1 MERRRAYAE
10 LNTGQRRSSRATQ
23 FCCQPRRAL
32 LTLTKPLPTRR
43 PVVAPARYQ
52 PPLGRCMRIA
62 VLTDVHANLTAL
74 RAVLDDI
81 QAQGPYQLVVSAGDQ
96 ICGGPRPLETWD
108 ALEAAGV
115 TMLKGDTERDLEI
128 GSFKAV
134 PGRGLRRDLILA
146 VFDWTMKR
154 VPEDLRQ
161 SAASLPRRLRLQV
174 DSGPELMLAH
184 ANGINLHEFIWADT
198 PAAELERLIG
208 PNPPALMVVGHI
220 HAPLEL
226 EFETTTILRPGSV
239 GLKYEPHWADV
250 AHWAEVWW
258 DAQRAAWAHRVHQ
271 VEWDHRLEIE
281 AGRAVNYPGVRIL
294 PGYAG

>member
-1 MERRRAYAE
+1 
-10 LNTGQRRSSRATQ
+10 
-23 FCCQPRRAL
+23 
-32 LTLTKPLPTRR
+32 
-43 PVVAPARYQ
+43 
-52 PPLGRCMRIA
+52 MRIA
-62 VLTDVHANLTAL
+62 VLTDIHANLTAL
-74 RAVLDDI
+74 RAVLADI
-81 QAQGPYQLVVSAGDQ
+81 RAREPFQLLVSAGDQ
-96 ICGGPRPLETWD
+96 LCGGPRPLEAWD
-108 ALEAAGV
+108 ELQTAGA

-128 GSFKAV
+128 GSFKSV

-154 VPEDLRQ
+154 VPEDLRH

-174 DSGPELMLAH
+174 DSGPELLLAH
-184 ANGINLHEFIWADT
+184 ANAVNLHEFIWADT

-226 EFETTTILRPGSV
+226 EYKTTTILRPGSV
-239 GLKYEPHWADV
+239 GLKYEPHWASV

-258 DAQRAAWAHRVHQ
+258 DSERTAWAYRVHQ

-294 PGYAG
+294 PGYAAG

>member
-1 MERRRAYAE
+1 
-10 LNTGQRRSSRATQ
+10 
-23 FCCQPRRAL
+23 
-32 LTLTKPLPTRR
+32 
-43 PVVAPARYQ
+43 
-52 PPLGRCMRIA
+52 MRIA

-81 QAQGPYQLVVSAGDQ
+81 SAQGPFQLVVSAGDQ
-96 ICGGPRPLETWD
+96 LLGGPRPLEVWD
-108 ALEAAGV
+108 ELESAGV
-115 TMLKGDTERDLEI
+115 TLLMGDTERDLAL

-146 VFDWTMKR
+146 VFDWTVKLLPPDMR
-154 VPEDLRQ
+154 ER
-161 SAASLPRRLRLQV
+161 AAALPRHFRLQV
-174 DSGPELMLAH
+174 DTGPELLIAH
-184 ANGINLHEFIWADT
+184 ANGLNLHEFIWADT
-198 PAAELERLIG
+198 PPAELKRLIG

-226 EFETTTILRPGSV
+226 VYETTTILRPGSV

-294 PGYAG
+294 PGYNVG

>member
-1 MERRRAYAE
+1 
-10 LNTGQRRSSRATQ
+10 
-23 FCCQPRRAL
+23 
-32 LTLTKPLPTRR
+32 
-43 PVVAPARYQ
+43 
-52 PPLGRCMRIA
+52 MRIA

-74 RAVLDDI
+74 RAVLADI
-81 QAQGPYQLVVSAGDQ
+81 RAREPFQLVVSAGDQ
-96 ICGGPRPLETWD
+96 LCGGPRPLETWD
-108 ALEAAGV
+108 ELQAAGA

-128 GSFKAV
+128 GSFKSV

-154 VPEDLRQ
+154 VPEDLRVR
-161 SAASLPRRLRLQV
+161 AASLPRRLRLQV
-174 DSGPELMLAH
+174 DDGPELLLAH
-184 ANGINLHEFIWADT
+184 ANGVNLHEFIWADT

-226 EFETTTILRPGSV
+226 EYKATTILRPGSV
-239 GLKYEPHWADV
+239 GLKYEPQWAGV

-258 DAQRAAWAHRVHQ
+258 DSERAAWAFRVHQ
-271 VEWDHRLEIE
+271 VKWDHRLEIE

>member
-1 MERRRAYAE
+1 
-10 LNTGQRRSSRATQ
+10 
-23 FCCQPRRAL
+23 
-32 LTLTKPLPTRR
+32 
-43 PVVAPARYQ
+43 
-52 PPLGRCMRIA
+52 MRIA

-81 QAQGPYQLVVSAGDQ
+81 HARGPYQLVVSAGDQ

-128 GSFKAV
+128 GSFKVV

-154 VPEDLRQ
+154 VPTDLREH
-161 SAASLPRRLRLQV
+161 SAALPEKLRLQV
-174 DSGPELMLAH
+174 DHGPDLLLAH
-184 ANGINLHEFIWADT
+184 ANGVNLQDFIWADT
-198 PAAELERLIG
+198 PADELTRLIG
-208 PNPPALMVVGHI
+208 PNPPSLLVVGHI

-226 EFETTTILRPGSV
+226 EFNNTTSLRPGSV
-239 GLKYEPHWADV
+239 GLKYEPQWAGV

-258 DAQRAAWAHRVHQ
+258 DKAHAAWAYRVHQ
-271 VEWDHRLEIE
+271 VKWDHRLEIE

-294 PGYAG
+294 PGYAAG

>member
-1 MERRRAYAE
+1 
-10 LNTGQRRSSRATQ
+10 
-23 FCCQPRRAL
+23 
-32 LTLTKPLPTRR
+32 
-43 PVVAPARYQ
+43 
-52 PPLGRCMRIA
+52 MRIA

-74 RAVLDDI
+74 RAVLADI
-81 QAQGPYQLVVSAGDQ
+81 RAREPFQLVVSAGDQ
-96 ICGGPRPLETWD
+96 LCGGPRPLETWD
-108 ALEAAGV
+108 ELQAAGA

-128 GSFKAV
+128 GSFKSV

-154 VPEDLRQ
+154 VPEDLRAR
-161 SAASLPRRLRLQV
+161 AASLPRRLRLQV
-174 DSGPELMLAH
+174 DDGPELLLAH
-184 ANGINLHEFIWADT
+184 ANGVNLHEFIWADT
-198 PAAELERLIG
+198 PAVELERLIG

-226 EFETTTILRPGSV
+226 EYKATTILRPGSV
-239 GLKYEPHWADV
+239 GLKYEPQWAGV

-258 DAQRAAWAHRVHQ
+258 DSERAAWAFRVHQ
-271 VEWDHRLEIE
+271 VKWDHRLEIE